1 MRSYFK
7 LAWRNLWRNKRRTL
21 ITMASILFALFFAL
35 VMRSMQIGT
44 YKRMIDNLVQVYT
57 GYIQLHQPGYWE
69 DKDINKS
76 FTISDSLLE
85 SLIEIPNVKDAV
97 PRLEYFALASSGQQ
111 TKGVA
116 VIGIDPV
123 REDKFTRVSKWITS
137 GNYLEPSD
145 QGVLVAKRLADFL
158 AVEPGD
164 TLVLLGQGYHGI
176 SVAGKF
182 PVTGILNFPSP
193 DMNSQMVY
201 MNLPLS
207 CEFFG
212 TESRITSLSLNLKD
226 PDRINETVALL
237 RAHSSYR
244 HLAIMTWEEIL
255 VELVQYI
262 KADNAS
268 GLIFLMILY
277 LVIAFGVFGTVVM
290 MTAERK
296 KEFGVM
302 IALGMQK
309 YRLAFVTIL
318 EMIIIGILG
327 ILSGVLLSI
336 PILAWYYHHPIPLTG
351 EYASIVEIYGMEP
364 VMCFAFQPDFFI
376 AQSLVVMGI
385 VLAATMYPFITILR
399 MNVIR
404 SIRSKI

>member
-1 MRSYFK
+1 MISYLK
-7 LAWRNLWRNKRRTL
+7 LSWRNLWRNKRRTL

-35 VMRSMQIGT
+35 IMRSMQIGT
-44 YKRMIDNLVQVYT
+44 YKRMIDNFVQVYT
-57 GYIQLHQPGYWE
+57 GYLQLHQPGYWE

-76 FTISDSLLE
+76 FNIPDSLLE
-85 SLIEIPNVKDAV
+85 SLARIPNVKDAV

-123 REDKFTRVSKWITS
+123 REEKFTKVSKWVIK
-137 GNYLEPSD
+137 GKFLDPSD
-145 QGVLVAKRLADFL
+145 SGLLVAEKLADFL
-158 AVEPGD
+158 AVRPGD

-182 PVTGILNFPSP
+182 PVRGILDFPSP

-201 MNLPLS
+201 MNLHS
-207 CEFFG
+207 CSEFFG
-212 TESRITSLSLNLKD
+212 TGSRITTLSLNLKD
-226 PDRINETVALL
+226 PDRINETVSLL
-237 RAHSSYR
+237 KEDPSYR
-244 HLAIMTWEEIL
+244 QLAVMSWDEIL
-255 VELVQYI
+255 VDLVQYI

-268 GLIFLMILY
+268 GLIFLLILY

-296 KEFGVM
+296 KEFGIM

-318 EMIIIGILG
+318 EMIIIGFLG

-351 EYASIVEIYGMEP
+351 EYASIMEIYGMEP
-364 VMCFAFQPDFFI
+364 VMCFAFQPDFLI

-399 MNVIR
+399 MNAIR
-404 SIRSKI
+404 SIRSKV